1 MSLSKTQKIV
11 ISGGPGSGKTT
22 LIRLFSDR
30 GYHCVEEYSR
40 SLIESSLNEGETN
53 FFKSRPLAFSEKV
66 WEMRK
71 LQYENINHDSFHSTK
86 PYIFFDRGLHDVVAY
101 LDWRDTQYDPKKF
114 QLSKYPYDLAL
125 LLPPWKEIYTQDRQR
140 LENFEEAEKL
150 FEHIKKV
157 YQINGIPFIEIPYG
171 NPEERFFS
179 ILHYLN
185 HGKNS

>member
-1 MSLSKTQKIV
+1 MSPSKKQKIV

-22 LIRLFSDR
+22 LIRLLSNR
-30 GYHCVEEYSR
+30 GYYCEEEFSR

-53 FFKSRPLAFSEKV
+53 FFKSRPLDFSEKV
-66 WEMRK
+66 WKMRK
-71 LQYENINHDSFHSTK
+71 LQYEKINEGLVDSAK
-86 PYIFFDRGLHDVVAY
+86 PFIFFDRGLHDVVAY
-101 LDWRDTQYDPKKF
+101 LDWRNTQYDPKKF

-150 FEHIKKV
+150 FEHIKKI
-157 YQINGIPFIEIPYG
+157 YKINGIPLIEIPFG
-171 NPEERFFS
+171 DPEERIFS

-185 HGKNS
+185 HGKKS